1 MISTSAN
8 IFGLAPDR
16 AKIVMRIAALLPAA
30 MKTVCALGARD
41 VLEGGYRTAV
51 VLQAGAL
58 HAQARPV

>member
-1 MISTSAN
+1 
-8 IFGLAPDR
+8 
-16 AKIVMRIAALLPAA
+16 